1 MVWFFWQVS
10 LYYYYKLLRSEM
22 NGDIMEKNIYRNNV
36 VDLVPEREI
45 IKPCSKCINHNVHK
59 DFRNIFRI

>member
-1 MVWFFWQVS
+1 
-10 LYYYYKLLRSEM
+10 M

-45 IKPCSKCINHNVHK
+45 IKPCSKFINHNVHK
-59 DFRNIFRI
+59 GFRNIFRI